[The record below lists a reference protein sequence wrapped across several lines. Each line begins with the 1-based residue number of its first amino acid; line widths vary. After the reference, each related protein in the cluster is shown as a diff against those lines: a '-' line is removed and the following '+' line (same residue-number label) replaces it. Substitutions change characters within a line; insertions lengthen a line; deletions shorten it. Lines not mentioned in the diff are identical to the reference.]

1 MVQPRHHF
9 LSICQMSPILSCETM
24 EKMIISKLRPRSVTP
39 DNSQAPPSK
48 PGQIATDPLFF
59 IDDLNCAGLEKRTGI
74 ETQIHQYDTCFAE
87 V

>member
-1 MVQPRHHF
+1 
-9 LSICQMSPILSCETM
+9 M

-59 IDDLNCAGLEKRTGI
+59 IDDLNCAGLEKRTGMGPDI
-74 ETQIHQYDTCFAE
+74 YRYVLQDIVGKCNILMFPLYEI
-87 V
+87 